1 MDFVTPSKSKHTII
15 RKRGNGGDVMKLY
28 LDPGHGGTDSGA
40 QGNGLNEKDITLKIA
55 QKIQGILT
63 NKYENITVK
72 LSRTSDIS
80 KSLSQRT
87 NEANAWGA
95 DFYLSIHINAADS
108 AAAQGYE
115 DYIYSGLSS
124 TSRSATYQNIIHQE
138 VMKVNG
144 LTDRGQKT
152 ANFHVLRES
161 SMNALLS
168 ENGFI
173 TNTHD
178 AALMKQASWLEN
190 VAQGHVNGLA
200 KAFNLKLKSA
210 PVPSKPSNPVP
221 GTLFKVIASSF
232 KLKKNADE
240 RIAFLH
246 GKGIESFIKTTIIS
260 GETWYRVQAGAFTT
274 RENAEIRLAEVKKAG
289 IKDAFIVAENDL
301 ASAGNA
307 AGGNTPPPKSGNNSG
322 NDEPAK
328 SGNDGNDV
336 PATSGN
342 DGNNSTPPPIITPD
356 LTIFGS
362 TYLTPEQMN
371 QFVKKFNPSAP
382 ELGSFYQKFGTAYGI
397 RGDVAFAQAI
407 LETNYFRFTGDV
419 GPGQNNFAGIGATGS
434 GQRGASFETQ
444 ETGVLAH
451 FQHLYAYTSTK
462 ALPGPYPLVD
472 PRFHLV
478 DRGSAPTWISLNGH
492 WAVPGNNYGQSILNL
507 FEKMINPVN

>member
-1 MDFVTPSKSKHTII
+1 
-15 RKRGNGGDVMKLY
+15 MKLY

-55 QKIQGILT
+55 QKIQEILT

-87 NEANAWGA
+87 NEANTWGA

-108 AAAQGYE
+108 TAGQGYE
-115 DYIYSGLSS
+115 DYIYSGLSD

-144 LTDRGQKT
+144 LTDRGQKK

-178 AALMKQASWLEN
+178 AALMKQASWLEK

-200 KAFNLKLKSA
+200 KAFNLKLKPNPA
-210 PVPSKPSNPVP
+210 PVPSTPSNPVP
-221 GTLFKVIASSF
+221 GTLYKVIASSF
-232 KLKKNADE
+232 KIKKNADE
-240 RIAFLH
+240 RVAFLH
-246 GKGIESFIKTTIIS
+246 GKGIESFVKTTIIS
-260 GETWYRVQAGAFTT
+260 GETWYRVQAGAFST

-289 IKDAFIVAENDL
+289 ITDAFIVAENDL
-301 ASAGNA
+301 ASTGQAS
-307 AGGNTPPPKSGNNSG
+307 GGNTPPSKSGEGSGNDGPANSG
-322 NDEPAK
+322 NDE
-328 SGNDGNDV
+328 
-336 PATSGN
+336 
-342 DGNNSTPPPIITPD
+342 NNSTLPPNISPD
-356 LTIFGS
+356 LTIFGA
-362 TYLTPEQMN
+362 TYLSPEQMN

-382 ELGSFYQKFGTAYGI
+382 ELGSLYQKFGTAFGI
-397 RGDVAFAQAI
+397 RGDVAFAQAL

-419 GPGQNNFAGIGATGS
+419 GPEQNNFAGIGATGS
-434 GQRGASFETQ
+434 GKRGASFETQ
-444 ETGVLAH
+444 ETGVLAQ

-462 ALPGPYPLVD
+462 ALPGQYPLVD

-478 DRGSAPTWISLNGH
+478 DRGSAPTWTSLNGQ

-507 FEKMINPVN
+507 YEKMINPA